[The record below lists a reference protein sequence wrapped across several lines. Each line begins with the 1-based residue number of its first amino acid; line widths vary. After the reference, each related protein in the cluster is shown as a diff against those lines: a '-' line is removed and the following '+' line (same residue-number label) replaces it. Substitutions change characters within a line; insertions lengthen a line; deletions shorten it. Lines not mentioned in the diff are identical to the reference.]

1 MRDHPKSTAPSE
13 PNAFTPSF
21 LHRLDPQD
29 DPLTA
34 TEAAAEGPWHAMP
47 LPGADPAEPWTVTR
61 TPAPCGGDTT
71 AGTFAHRATACLLAT
86 ALPLAA
92 RDATY
97 RLASEPD
104 EAGFPLLRG
113 STPVAHLPWYHDELV
128 AMVNVLDALAR
139 SPRAMAALLE
149 AAGPTAVRRVG
160 AELARRM
167 G

>member
-1 MRDHPKSTAPSE
+1 MRDPQKCTPPAE
-13 PNAFTPSF
+13 PNAFTPTF
-21 LHRLDPQD
+21 LHHLDPED

-61 TPAPCGGDTT
+61 TPAPCGGDST
-71 AGTFAHRATACLLAT
+71 AGTFALQATARLLAT

-97 RLASEPD
+97 RLTGEPD
-104 EAGFPLLRG
+104 EAGFPLLRAG
-113 STPVAHLPWYHDELV
+113 RPVAHLPWFHDELV
-128 AMVNVLDALAR
+128 ATLNVLDALAR
-139 SPRAMAALLE
+139 SPRAMASLLE